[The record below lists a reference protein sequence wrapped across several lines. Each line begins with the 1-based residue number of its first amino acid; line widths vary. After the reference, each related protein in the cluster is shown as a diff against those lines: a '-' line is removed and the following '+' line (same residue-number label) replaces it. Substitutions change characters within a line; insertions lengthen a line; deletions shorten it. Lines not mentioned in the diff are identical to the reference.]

1 MPAKQLKKP
10 LQPVAQA
17 SPRFEIAAFLERHAR
32 LLVTALI
39 LVASLRI
46 VATYT
51 VFNHTSDEPAHVAC
65 GMEWLD
71 RHVYTW
77 ETQHPPLARVAAA
90 LGPYLLGIRSQN
102 TPRNGDLAM
111 SLEGTAILYHGHD
124 YDRTLAAARLGE
136 LPFFWVACLVV
147 YAWGLRYFG
156 PSVGV
161 AALFLFSFV
170 PTVLAHAGLATTDMA
185 LTAFLGA
192 AFLTALMWIE
202 RPSVPAALL
211 FGASTG
217 LAVLSKFSS
226 LVFLPAG
233 MAAAL
238 AWYLATER
246 PQPRWLA
253 AEAWR
258 RLPTFAL
265 AVAAGALAIWAG
277 YRFSFGKVDFAA
289 LRLPAPELY
298 SGIQEVIRH
307 NREGHPAYLLG
318 RRAQTGFWY
327 FFPVALAV
335 KTPLAFLALAGAGA
349 ALAFRNGFR
358 RLGIPLAF
366 ALAILAASMFSHI
379 DIGLRHILPV
389 YIALAVLG
397 GCAAI
402 ELAKRNAARKWM
414 PAVPAI
420 LCLWLAASSLASH
433 PDYIPYFNALA
444 GGHPE
449 NILVDSDLDWGQDM
463 KRLSARLREV
473 GAPRVTFVRANMLVA
488 DLEEEHGFPPVYVS
502 GIEAPVPG
510 WNATT
515 WTAMK
520 ERRFGYNDQPL
531 PIVPWPERYPPTEM
545 VGKSVL
551 LWYFAPAR
559 PAPTPIRTAA
569 PPPAPSHPAASHP
582 VEPAP

>member
-1 MPAKQLKKP
+1 MPAKQRKKSC
-10 LQPVAQA
+10 QPVVPAG
-17 SPRFEIAAFLERHAR
+17 PRFEIAGFLERHATF
-32 LLVTALI
+32 LVAALI
-39 LVASLRI
+39 LFASIRI

-51 VFNHTSDEPAHVAC
+51 VFNHTSDEPAHIAC

-71 RHVYTW
+71 QHVYTW

-90 LGPYLLGIRSQN
+90 LGPYLLGIRSQG
-102 TPRNGDLAM
+102 TPRRGDLSM
-111 SLEGTAILYHGHD
+111 SLEGTAILYRGHH

-136 LPFFWVACLVV
+136 LPFFWAACLVV
-147 YAWGLRYFG
+147 YGWGRRYFG
-156 PSVGV
+156 PAVGI

-192 AFLTALMWIE
+192 AFLGALIWIE
-202 RPSVPAALL
+202 HPTAPRAIV

-246 PQPRWLA
+246 PRPRWLA
-253 AEAWR
+253 GEAWR

-318 RRAQTGFWY
+318 QRSQTGFWY

-335 KTPLAFLALAGAGA
+335 KTPLAFLALAGTGA
-349 ALAFRNGFR
+349 VLAFRNASR

-389 YIALAVLG
+389 YIGLAVVAGCAAVELSRRAATQKWPRAVLG
-397 GCAAI
+397 
-402 ELAKRNAARKWM
+402 
-414 PAVPAI
+414 I

-433 PDYIPYFNALA
+433 PDYIPYFNELA

-473 GAPRVTFVRANMLVA
+473 GAPRVTFVRATMLVA
-488 DLEEEHGFPPVYVS
+488 DLEEEHGFPPVYAS
-502 GIEAPVPG
+502 TIEAPVAG

-520 ERRFGYNDQPL
+520 ERRFGYNDRPL
-531 PIVPWPERYPPTEM
+531 PVVPWPERYPPTEM
-545 VGKSVL
+545 VGKTVL

-559 PAPTPIRTAA
+559 
-569 PPPAPSHPAASHP
+569 
-582 VEPAP
+582 